1 MAGSII
7 HTDGLTKYFGENRGV
22 VGLELD
28 VHEGEVF
35 GYLGA
40 NGAGKTTTIRML
52 LDIIRP
58 TQGKAT
64 VFGLDSHK
72 QSLEIRRDI
81 GYLPGELSLYDGM
94 SGAEFLRYSSNL
106 RGGSTSYSGFEIAER
121 LSCDLARPI
130 RDLSHGNKQKLGLIQ
145 AFMHRPRLII
155 LDEPSQGLDPL
166 VQREFYTMVDE
177 VKQDG
182 RTVFLSS
189 HVLPEAE
196 RVCDRV
202 GFIRDGKMIAVERI
216 EDMKARAL
224 RYIEVQFEDQA
235 PLDAINSI
243 KEVKDL
249 LADGNT
255 LRFAVEGSMDS
266 VIKAISQYH
275 VVNLVSRE
283 PDLEEMF
290 MAYYERGGGIAE

>member
-1 MAGSII
+1 
-7 HTDGLTKYFGENRGV
+7 
-22 VGLELD
+22 
-28 VHEGEVF
+28 
-35 GYLGA
+35 
-40 NGAGKTTTIRML
+40 
-52 LDIIRP
+52 
-58 TQGKAT
+58 
-64 VFGLDSHK
+64 
-72 QSLEIRRDI
+72 
-81 GYLPGELSLYDGM
+81 
-94 SGAEFLRYSSNL
+94 
-106 RGGSTSYSGFEIAER
+106 
-121 LSCDLARPI
+121 
-130 RDLSHGNKQKLGLIQ
+130 
-145 AFMHRPRLII
+145 FMHRPRLII

-182 RTVFLSS
+182 RTIFLSS

-202 GFIRDGKMIAVERI
+202 GFIRDGKMVAVERI

-224 RYIEVQFEDQA
+224 RYIEIQFEDQV

>member
-7 HTDGLTKYFGENRGV
+7 HTDGLTKYFGKNRGV

-58 TQGKAT
+58 TEGKAT

-72 QSLEIRRDI
+72 QSLEIRKDI
-81 GYLPGELSLYDGM
+81 GYLPGELALYDGM

-106 RGGSTSYSGFEIAER
+106 RGGSDHGFGFEIAER
-121 LSCDLARPI
+121 LSCDLARPV

-177 VKQDG
+177 VKQEG
-182 RTVFLSS
+182 CTVFLSS

-202 GFIRDGKMIAVERI
+202 GFIRDGKMVAVERI

-224 RYIEVQFEDQA
+224 RYIEVKFEGQA

-243 KEVKDL
+243 KGVKGL
-249 LADGNT
+249 LADGDT
-255 LRFAVEGSMDS
+255 LRFAVEGSIDS
-266 VIKAISQYH
+266 VIKAIAQYH
-275 VVNLVSRE
+275 VVNLVRRE
-283 PDLEEMF
+283 ADLEEMF
-290 MAYYERGGGIAE
+290 MAYYERGGEIAG

>member
-1 MAGSII
+1 
-7 HTDGLTKYFGENRGV
+7 
-22 VGLELD
+22 
-28 VHEGEVF
+28 
-35 GYLGA
+35 
-40 NGAGKTTTIRML
+40 ML

-94 SGAEFLRYSSNL
+94 SGIEFLRYSSNL
-106 RGGSTSYSGFEIAER
+106 RGGSTSYFGFEIAER
-121 LSCDLARPI
+121 LRCDLARPI

-202 GFIRDGKMIAVERI
+202 GFIRDGKMVAVESI

-224 RYIEVQFEDQA
+224 RYIEIQFNDHL

-249 LADGNT
+249 SADGNT

-283 PDLEEMF
+283 PDLEELF
-290 MAYYERGGGIAE
+290 MAYYERGGEIAE

>member
-1 MAGSII
+1 
-7 HTDGLTKYFGENRGV
+7 
-22 VGLELD
+22 
-28 VHEGEVF
+28 
-35 GYLGA
+35 
-40 NGAGKTTTIRML
+40 
-52 LDIIRP
+52 
-58 TQGKAT
+58 
-64 VFGLDSHK
+64 
-72 QSLEIRRDI
+72 
-81 GYLPGELSLYDGM
+81 
-94 SGAEFLRYSSNL
+94 
-106 RGGSTSYSGFEIAER
+106 
-121 LSCDLARPI
+121 
-130 RDLSHGNKQKLGLIQ
+130 
-145 AFMHRPRLII
+145 MHRPRLII

-202 GFIRDGKMIAVERI
+202 GFIRDGKMVAVESI
-216 EDMKARAL
+216 EDMIARAL
-224 RYIEVQFEDQA
+224 RYIEIQFDDHV

-249 LADGNT
+249 SADGNT

-283 PDLEEMF
+283 PDLEELF
-290 MAYYERGGGIAE
+290 MAYYERGGEIAE

>member
-7 HTDGLTKYFGENRGV
+7 HTDGLTKYFGKNRGV

-58 TQGKAT
+58 TEGKAT

-72 QSLEIRRDI
+72 QSLEIRKDI
-81 GYLPGELSLYDGM
+81 GYLPGELALYDGM

-106 RGGSTSYSGFEIAER
+106 RGGSDHDFGFEIAER

-177 VKQDG
+177 VKQEG
-182 RTVFLSS
+182 CTVFLSS

-202 GFIRDGKMIAVERI
+202 GFIRDGKMVAVERI

-224 RYIEVQFEDQA
+224 RYIEVKFEGQV

-243 KEVKDL
+243 KGVKGL
-249 LADGNT
+249 LADGDT
-255 LRFAVEGSMDS
+255 LRFAVEGSMDA
-266 VIKAISQYH
+266 VIKAIAQYH

-290 MAYYERGGGIAE
+290 MTYYERGEEIAG